1 MNFEIEM
8 PPVVTREFD
17 IEPPNP
23 VSAGLHA
30 KFGFREVGQQ
40 PVAGGKMAVSLQVAP
55 VRRQNEA

>member
-1 MNFEIEM
+1 MNFGIETL
-8 PPVVTREFD
+8 PIGTCEFD

-23 VSAGLHA
+23 VSASLHA